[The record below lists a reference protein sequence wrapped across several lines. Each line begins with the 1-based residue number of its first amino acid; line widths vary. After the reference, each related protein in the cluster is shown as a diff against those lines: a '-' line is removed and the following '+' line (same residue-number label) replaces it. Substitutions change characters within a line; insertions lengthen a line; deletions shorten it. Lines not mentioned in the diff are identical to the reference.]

1 MNHREINQRE
11 DLEVQICWDLEKK
24 DILAKCPLYRKP
36 LKIANPYRYQRN
48 GKPVVWTK
56 EQIATFNNMKG
67 LKSAKS
73 L

>member
-1 MNHREINQRE
+1 M
-11 DLEVQICWDLEKK
+11 QICWDLEKK

-36 LKIANPYRYQRN
+36 LKTASPYRYQRN

-56 EQIATFNNMKG
+56 EQIATLTSKG
-67 LKSAKS
+67 AKNGQT